1 MLVVRFV
8 EGVRLRESAGTV
20 YGRSLMFS
28 SRSVPL
34 ALFAACRHFPLKIV
48 GVATYGDRVSLASHT
63 RLWMESSGS

>member
-34 ALFAACRHFPLKIV
+34 ALFAACRHFPLEIV
-48 GVATYGDRVSLASHT
+48 SVATCVATFRWTIYNAG
-63 RLWMESSGS
+63 GGI